1 MAARHRRGPT
11 RSGRCARG
19 RRDRAAPAARRPR
32 VSARRDAGPAPA
44 ALAMVPLRVEWT
56 LVQQLLPNPP
66 DHLLQACA
74 TFEVRE
80 EEWAFTAHHPGVA
93 GHDVEARTDVRG
105 EVGLV
110 DHEEI
115 RTGHARAPL
124 TRDLV

>member
-1 MAARHRRGPT
+1 
-11 RSGRCARG
+11 
-19 RRDRAAPAARRPR
+19 
-32 VSARRDAGPAPA
+32 
-44 ALAMVPLRVEWT
+44 PLRVEWT

-115 RTGHARAPL
+115 RTGHARTPL
-124 TRDLV
+124 TRDLVAPGDVDHIDGRVHELGAEAGRQVVAA